1 MSKSE
6 EFREEVYLSEGYQAD
21 ALRNELSGHVTPSR
35 MPGDPDPTL
44 RDAFREAAAREP
56 LMRDQLREPL
66 RDQLREPLREP
77 LHPQPIGRE
86 LGRDAM
92 TDSFGRQPLHRE
104 PVGRVQ
110 GSPLPGS
117 PLPTGGSG
125 ALPAQDLHK
134 TATPPGRALSTTPAP
149 PAQTQT
155 AEDNSAMQRAM
166 NILKQAAPFVA
177 KLLPLIDGNVTT
189 AVSNLLSPRP
199 HVQPVSV
206 DLTPVHNQLSEMQMQ
221 QNDLRTSVQE
231 QTTSIKR
238 VEDQLE
244 LVREATDRNTLEQ
257 QEFIEDLKAV
267 SHKVSLIAV
276 GLSILL
282 VLSVVVNLILY
293 VYIRRVLP

>member
-56 LMRDQLREPL
+56 LIREPL

-77 LHPQPIGRE
+77 IHPQPIGRE

-117 PLPTGGSG
+117 PLPTGSG
-125 ALPAQDLHK
+125 APPVQDLHK
-134 TATPPGRALSTTPAP
+134 TATPPGRALSTAPAP
-149 PAQTQT
+149 APQTQT
-155 AEDNSAMQRAM
+155 AEDNSTMQRAM

-177 KLLPLIDGNVTT
+177 RLLPLIDGNVTT

-199 HVQPVSV
+199 HPQSVSV
-206 DLTPVHNQLSEMQMQ
+206 DLTPVHNQLSEMQVQ

>member
-6 EFREEVYLSEGYQAD
+6 DFREEVYLSEGYQAD

-44 RDAFREAAAREP
+44 RDAFREVAREP
-56 LMRDQLREPL
+56 LMREPSREQLRSQPL
-66 RDQLREPLREP
+66 
-77 LHPQPIGRE
+77 GRE
-86 LGRDAM
+86 LGRD
-92 TDSFGRQPLHRE
+92 TIGESFGRQPLHRE
-104 PVGRVQ
+104 PLGRVQ

-117 PLPTGGSG
+117 PLPTGSS
-125 ALPAQDLHK
+125 APPMQDLHK
-134 TATPPGRALSTTPAP
+134 TATPPGRALSTAP
-149 PAQTQT
+149 VPPP
-155 AEDNSAMQRAM
+155 AEDNTAMQRAM
-166 NILKQAAPFVA
+166 SILKQAAPFVA
-177 KLLPLIDGNVTT
+177 RLLPLIDGNVTA

-199 HVQPVSV
+199 HAPSAPV

-257 QEFIEDLKAV
+257 QEFMEDLKAV

-282 VLSVVVNLILY
+282 VLSVVVNLVLY
-293 VYIRRVLP
+293 MYVRRVLP